1 LWRPGRGEKSKTYIT
16 KCSSISLHATKC
28 HKRKSRRANMQRD
41 FYTVKACTQ
50 ELLRPASVTVD
61 PTDIQKNTSS
71 L

>member
-1 LWRPGRGEKSKTYIT
+1 
-16 KCSSISLHATKC
+16 
-28 HKRKSRRANMQRD
+28 MQRD

-50 ELLRPASVTVD
+50 ELLRPASVTVN